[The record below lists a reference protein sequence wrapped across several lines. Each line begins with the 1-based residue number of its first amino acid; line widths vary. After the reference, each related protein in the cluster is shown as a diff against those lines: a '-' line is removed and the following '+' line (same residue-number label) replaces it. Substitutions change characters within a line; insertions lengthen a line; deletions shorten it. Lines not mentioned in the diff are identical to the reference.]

1 MMKKISPKAIRLWRI
16 KAGIYASVCLL
27 LTITVFIL
35 SVTVL
40 EFLSWYVPLAL
51 LLITLYIVLVDIWLV
66 PKLKYRFFRYGV
78 FDDEI
83 HVHEGIFIKKQKAVP
98 IFRVQNIDT
107 TVGPIMRRMKLKGI
121 SLRTPAERVYIPELQ
136 EEDADSLRTTIRD
149 IINHQ
154 SRLES

>member
-27 LTITVFIL
+27 LTIIVFIL

-40 EFLSWYVPLAL
+40 EFLPWYVPLAL

-66 PKLKYRFFRYGV
+66 PKLKYRFFRYGI

-83 HVHEGIFIKKQKAVP
+83 HVHEGIFIKKQKDVP
-98 IFRVQNIDT
+98 IFRVHDIDT
-107 TVGPIMRRMKLKGI
+107 TVGTIMRRMKLTG
-121 SLRTPAERVYIPELQ
+121 SSVRTRGERVYIPERQ
-136 EEDADSLRTTIRD
+136 EEDAGSLRTTICD
-149 IINHQ
+149 IINKQ
-154 SRLES
+154 FRLES